1 MKVKKKNKKVD
12 ELLIQWLKTILHNEE
27 HKKIDI
33 KNIKNVLPK
42 EEYIQKNRTYYLS
55 LYTQRW
61 AKQNI
66 KKLLKQNY
74 KLDNIQIKDL
84 EQLARSK
91 IQGSHNTL

>member
-1 MKVKKKNKKVD
+1 MKVKHINKKVD
-12 ELLIQWLKTILHNEE
+12 ELLIQWLKTILPSEE
-27 HKKIDI
+27 HKKINT

-42 EEYIQKNRTYYLS
+42 EEYIQKNKTYYLS

-74 KLDNIQIKDL
+74 KLDDIQIEHCRYVLRTQQEVWK
-84 EQLARSK
+84 
-91 IQGSHNTL
+91 

>member
-1 MKVKKKNKKVD
+1 MKVKHINKKVD
-12 ELLIQWLKTILHNEE
+12 ELLIQWLKKILPSEE
-27 HKKIDI
+27 HKKINT

-61 AKQNI
+61 TKQNI

-74 KLDNIQIKDL
+74 KLDDIQIKDL

-91 IQGSHNTL
+91 IQSSHNTL

>member
-1 MKVKKKNKKVD
+1 MKVKHINKKVD
-12 ELLIQWLKTILHNEE
+12 ELLIQWLKKILPNEE
-27 HKKIDI
+27 HKKINT

>member
-1 MKVKKKNKKVD
+1 MKVKHINKKVD
-12 ELLIQWLKTILHNEE
+12 ELLIQWLETILPSEE
-27 HKKIDI
+27 HKKINT
-33 KNIKNVLPK
+33 KNIKNILPK

-74 KLDNIQIKDL
+74 KLDDIQIKDL

-91 IQGSHNTL
+91 IQSSHNTL

>member
-1 MKVKKKNKKVD
+1 MKVKHINKKVD
-12 ELLIQWLKTILHNEE
+12 ELLIQWLKKILPNEE
-27 HKKIDI
+27 HKKINT

-74 KLDNIQIKDL
+74 KLDDIQIKDL

-91 IQGSHNTL
+91 IQNSHNTL

>member
-1 MKVKKKNKKVD
+1 MKVKHINKKVD
-12 ELLIQWLKTILHNEE
+12 ELLIQWLKKILPNEE
-27 HKKIDI
+27 HKKINT

-74 KLDNIQIKDL
+74 ELDDIQIKDL

-91 IQGSHNTL
+91 IQNSHNTL

>member
-1 MKVKKKNKKVD
+1 MKVKQINKKVD
-12 ELLIQWLKTILHNEE
+12 ELLIQWLKTILPNEE
-27 HKKIDI
+27 HKKINI

-74 KLDNIQIKDL
+74 KLDDIQIKDL
-84 EQLARSK
+84 EQFVRSK
-91 IQGSHNTL
+91 IQNSHSTL

>member
-1 MKVKKKNKKVD
+1 MKVKHINKKVD
-12 ELLIQWLKTILHNEE
+12 ELLIQWLKKILPDEE
-27 HKKIDI
+27 HKKINT

-42 EEYIQKNRTYYLS
+42 EEYIQKNKTYYLS

-74 KLDNIQIKDL
+74 KLDDIQIKDL

-91 IQGSHNTL
+91 IQNSHNTL

>member
-1 MKVKKKNKKVD
+1 MKVKHINKKVD
-12 ELLIQWLKTILHNEE
+12 ELLIQWLKKILPSEE
-27 HKKIDI
+27 HKKINT

-74 KLDNIQIKDL
+74 KLDDIQIKDL

-91 IQGSHNTL
+91 IQNSHNTL

>member
-1 MKVKKKNKKVD
+1 MKVKHINKKVD
-12 ELLIQWLKTILHNEE
+12 ELLIQWLKKILPDEE
-27 HKKIDI
+27 HKKINT

-74 KLDNIQIKDL
+74 KLDDIQIKDL

-91 IQGSHNTL
+91 IQSSHNTL

>member
-1 MKVKKKNKKVD
+1 MKVKHINKKVD
-12 ELLIQWLKTILHNEE
+12 ELLIQWLKKILTNEE
-27 HKKIDI
+27 HKKINT

-74 KLDNIQIKDL
+74 KLDDIQIKDL

-91 IQGSHNTL
+91 IQNSHNTL